1 MSSAILL
8 GPPGTEDPRKRGRL
22 RAVLSAAVVLLLAFG
37 GLFAAAGPAYAGGH
51 GVGYDIG
58 QGWLGAYRADDG
70 RQAYCIDLG
79 AAVPFSP
86 TSGPNTVTS
95 LDGLSR
101 PQLAQLNYVLAKWGQ
116 SGDPNL
122 TSAVAMFVWS
132 IADPGIYNGNGGDGY
147 YVARAPSGARGA
159 ILANLASMRAEA
171 SAFAVT
177 DPSLSL
183 SLDMA
188 DQYAGT
194 LTVTVNPPH
203 LQGTA
208 SLTAAVFSNGA
219 TSRVLGTGQFGITG
233 TPADGAP
240 WYQIGASMSVAA
252 EGYGAKLD
260 LYTAGAGEQRIIA
273 SVAGAPGKLSAS
285 AQTPRIDLDFQPIV
299 GTEVASRY
307 VGEGA
312 AFVDQLAVSVT
323 KGTWTILDGARIP
336 ITATGTLYGPF
347 DQQPVKADTPPIGA
361 PVAGVEELTLA
372 GEGDYTS
379 AGTIS
384 APSSGFY
391 TWVWAIDK
399 DDQGEYARY
408 LTGGYTDRF
417 GEVTETSVVP
427 FQPRAVST
435 AMQHLV
441 VPGDPLTDRLVV
453 SSTNGL
459 WLKVDGQP
467 IPVIFEGTLYQAPGT
482 RPPAS
487 ADPIATLQA
496 STVQTVSAVV
506 DPAAVPIWTVTITA
520 TGPGNYISPVVTAP
534 APGFVTWVWE
544 VKKSSQPEW
553 VRDYLAADWSDD
565 YGVPTETT
573 SVRWPIVTT
582 SELREY
588 NVHPDGRAFDIVTV
602 SGFPADHGDFH
613 GDGYWLPDVDEVVHT
628 VYGPFADDA
637 VLTEDLDLSDAPVL
651 TSIITPARNGVYRI
665 GYTDEDRIT
674 PTEPGFYVIVSSFAG
689 DDRVQPYN
697 SSPADILERF
707 FVPPAHPPVTPPTVI
722 TQATPAASVGE
733 PFDDAALV
741 QGTIPDGATLVF
753 RAYGPVP
760 EGEGAVCEEA
770 FYVSGPI
777 AVPQPGVYRSGQT
790 SVNKPG
796 SVYWVETLYD
806 ASGEVLV
813 EGSCAAPGET
823 TLVTAVP
830 EELAVTTLA
839 TPSVEL
845 GQPATDTAIVTGTVL
860 DGATLT
866 FEAYRQRGDAPICG
880 EAELVFASE
889 QIPLDSAGDYT
900 SETVVFE
907 EVGTYYWVETIRGL
921 DGEIIHRGTCGAPGE
936 TTTVTAVPVPPVT
949 PPQPPALAFTGIG
962 DWLWP
967 VGITAGLVLLAGA
980 GALVFGRRLAI
991 HRERNGYVREE
1002 DYGGLENL
1010 EGVTLED
1017 ATDR

>member
-1 MSSAILL
+1 MSAILN
-8 GPPGTEDPRKRGRL
+8 GPETVGDPPRWDRL
-22 RAVLSAAVVLLLAFG
+22 RTLLSVAVALLIAFG
-37 GLFAAAGPAYAGGH
+37 GLFAATAPAQAGTFGM
-51 GVGYDIG
+51 GYDIG
-58 QGWLGAYRADDG
+58 QGFLGAYRTDDG

-132 IADPGIYNGNGGDGY
+132 IADPGIYNGNGGDSY
-147 YVARAPSGARGA
+147 YIARAPSGARPS

-171 SAFAVT
+171 AAFAVT
-177 DPSLSL
+177 DPSLAL
-183 SLDMA
+183 SIEMA

-194 LTVTVNPPH
+194 LTVTANPSH

-208 SLTAAVFSNGA
+208 NLSGAVFSNGA
-219 TSRVLGTGQFGITG
+219 TSRVLGAGQFGITG
-233 TPADGAP
+233 TPDDGAP

-252 EGYGAKLD
+252 EGYGAELD

-273 SVAGAPGKLSAS
+273 SVAGAPGTLSAS
-285 AQTPRIDLDFQPIV
+285 AQTPQIDLDFQPVI
-299 GTEVASRY
+299 GTQVASRY
-307 VGEGA
+307 VEEGD
-312 AFVDQLAVSVT
+312 AFLDQLAVSVT
-323 KGTWTILDGARIP
+323 KGTWTILDGDRIP

-347 DQQPVKADTPPIGA
+347 DQQPVEADSPPIGA

-372 GEGDYTS
+372 GAGDYSS

-391 TWVWAIDK
+391 TWVWSIDK
-399 DDQGEYARY
+399 DAQGHLGRY
-408 LTGGYTDRF
+408 LTGGYADRF
-417 GEVTETSVVP
+417 GQVTETSVVP

-441 VPGDPLTDRLVV
+441 VPGDPLTDQLVV
-453 SSTNGL
+453 SSTNGP
-459 WLKVDGQP
+459 WLKVDGRP
-467 IPVIFEGTLYQAPGT
+467 IPVVFEGTLYQVPGT
-482 RPPAS
+482 RPPAG
-487 ADPIATLQA
+487 AGPVATLQSVGA
-496 STVQTVSAVV
+496 SV
-506 DPAAVPIWTVTITA
+506 DPDAVPIGTVTITA
-520 TGPGNYISPVVTAP
+520 SGPGNYISPVVTAP
-534 APGFVTWVWE
+534 AAGFVTWVWD

-573 SVRWPIVTT
+573 SVRWPIITT

-588 NVHPDGRAFDIVTV
+588 NVHNGGRAFDIVAVT
-602 SGFPADHGDFH
+602 GFPADHGDFH

-628 VYGPFADDA
+628 VYGPFADDD
-637 VLTEDLDLSDAPVL
+637 VLTDDLDLAVAPVL
-651 TSIITPARNGVYRI
+651 TSITTPARNGVYRI
-665 GYTDEDRIT
+665 GFTDEDRIT
-674 PTEPGFYVIVSSFAG
+674 PTEPGYYVIVSSFAG
-689 DDRVQPYN
+689 DDRVQPYT

-760 EGEGAVCEEA
+760 EGEAAVCEEA
-770 FYVSGPI
+770 FYVSDLI
-777 AVPQPGVYRSGQT
+777 AVTQPGVYRSGAT
-790 SVNKPG
+790 SVDQPG

-806 ASGEVLV
+806 ANGDVLV
-813 EGSCAAPGET
+813 EGSCGAPGET
-823 TLVTAVP
+823 TVVTAVP

-845 GQPATDTAIVTGTVL
+845 GQPATDTAIVTGTVP

-866 FEAYRQRGDAPICG
+866 FEAFRQHGDAPVCTD
-880 EAELVFASE
+880 AELVFASE
-889 QIPLDSAGDYT
+889 PIPLERAGDYT
-900 SETVVFE
+900 SEAVAFE
-907 EVGTYYWVETIRGL
+907 EVGTYYWVETIR
-921 DGEIIHRGTCGAPGE
+921 DRNDEIIHRGTCGAPGE
-936 TTTVTAVPVPPVT
+936 TTAVTAIPVPPVT
-949 PPQPPALAFTGIG
+949 PPQPPALAFTGMG

-967 VGITAGLVLLAGA
+967 VGIVAGVFLLAGA

-1002 DYGGLENL
+1002 DYGGLEDI
-1010 EGVTLED
+1010 EGVTVED
-1017 ATDR
+1017 TVQR